1 MQEWTR
7 YQSPT
12 MLPPLFFFCYNTTKP
27 RVTGLP
33 VKFHHGPLTVKDI
46 KALHQQYGKRHHVC
60 IIYDDTLNLMKQ
72 LPREQ
77 KEAYVGLFSELSR
90 HLNIR

>member
-1 MQEWTR
+1 MQDWTR
-7 YQSPT
+7 FASPD
-12 MLPPLFFFCYNTTKP
+12 MLPPMFFYCYNTTKP
-27 RVTGLP
+27 NVSGP

-46 KALHQQYGKRHHVC
+46 KALHQRYGKTHHLC

-77 KEAYVGLFSELSR
+77 KDAYVGLFSELSR